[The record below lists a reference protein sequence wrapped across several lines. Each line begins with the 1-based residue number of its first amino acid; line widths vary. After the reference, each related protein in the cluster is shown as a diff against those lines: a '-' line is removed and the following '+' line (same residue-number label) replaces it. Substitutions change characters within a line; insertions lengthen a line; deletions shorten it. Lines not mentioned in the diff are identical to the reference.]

1 MLKINSKEVMV
12 KIQEYIIENFC
23 PDDYTSDPPQEFG
36 EIAKFILQTFRS
48 EKYSLKEDFRFYHN
62 SEALAF
68 EDWAAGLP
76 GLLNTADYYCTNSAV
91 DILGDIL
98 EETEQ
103 EKAKYTEKSS
113 EKLLTRLIY
122 IGLIMEEK
130 KNA

>member
-1 MLKINSKEVMV
+1 MLRTNTKAVKA
-12 KIQEYIIENFC
+12 KIQKYIIDEFC
-23 PDDYTSDPPQEFG
+23 PEDYTANPPQEFG
-36 EIAKFILQTFRS
+36 EIARFILQTFRS

-76 GLLNTADYYCTNSAV
+76 DVLNTADYYYTNSAV

-103 EKAKYTEKSS
+103 EKAKYTET
-113 EKLLTRLIY
+113 EAENLLTFLIY
-122 IGLIMEEK
+122 RELKKGAEK
-130 KNA
+130 

>member
-1 MLKINSKEVMV
+1 MLRTNTKAVKA
-12 KIQEYIIENFC
+12 KIQNYIIDNFC

-48 EKYSLKEDFRFYHN
+48 AKYSLKEDFRFYRN

-76 GLLNTADYYCTNSAV
+76 GLLNTSDYYCNNSAV

-103 EKAKYTEKSS
+103 EKAKYTEEAS
-113 EKLLTRLIY
+113 ERLLTSLIY
-122 IGLIMEEK
+122 RELKGAEK
-130 KNA
+130 